1 MEENDL
7 AYIRTYSGGYFYPA
21 HPELLVPRINDIAHA
36 LSRVCRYN
44 GHLWDFYSVAQHS
57 LLVEAYSTKAMLKEN
72 PNIEKRSLKKFSM
85 QALLHD
91 ASEAYLPDMPSPVK
105 QFLPDFKVLEK
116 KVMTQIFRCF
126 DVPENIH
133 AIIKEVDR
141 DIRILEMRY
150 MQDWKEGKEVADLD
164 SVGVG
169 MIHALL
175 PHEAK
180 DRFLARYYQIGDVFS
195 S

>member
-7 AYIRTYSGGYFYPA
+7 AYIRTYTGGYFYPA
-21 HPELLVPRINDIAHA
+21 HPELLVPRIDDIAHA
-36 LSRVCRYN
+36 LSQVCRYN
-44 GHLWDFYSVAQHS
+44 GHLFDFYSVAQHS
-57 LLVEAYSTKAMLKEN
+57 LLVEAYSTRAMLKEN
-72 PNIEKRSLKKFSM
+72 PNIEEGSLRKFRL

-91 ASEAYLPDMPSPVK
+91 AAETYLPDMPSPVK

-116 KVMTQIFRCF
+116 KVMAQIFRCF
-126 DVPENIH
+126 NIPENIH

-150 MQDWKEGKEVADLD
+150 MQSWKEGKETADLD
-164 SVGVG
+164 
-169 MIHALL
+169 ALGENQIYAVP
-175 PHEAK
+175 PHKSKEL
-180 DRFLARYYQIGDVFS
+180 FLDRYYEIRDVFS